1 MITAPNP
8 AFVTALRRELVTYAD
23 ATPTRRRRRR
33 TVAIAATAL
42 LFLGGGAAAVAGLRP
57 AGDRADQP
65 LAPPYIVSGVGP
77 ATVPLPPAPAG
88 ATYAL
93 VELTCFDS
101 TRCLTP
107 GGGIG
112 IGPRTDV
119 QPITSGGPLPLTD
132 AFDPHNAQVLDP
144 IDPAVGVAVDVD
156 AGSHWR
162 LYAVYADRIDP
173 TIAIGKDGTAMG
185 MRGLEIP
192 TMVPVT
198 MTDGRIGWISFDQL
212 TVRAAVTLTPTGVQQ
227 EPLTAYGPDG
237 VTAIGK
243 ADVSLALTS
252 P

>member
-8 AFVTALRRELVTYAD
+8 AFVTVLRRELVTYAD

-33 TVAIAATAL
+33 ALVIAGTAL
-42 LFLGGGAAAVAGLRP
+42 LFVGGGAAAVAGLRP

-77 ATVPLPPAPAG
+77 ATVPLPPAPVG

-107 GGGIG
+107 GGGGG
-112 IGPRTDV
+112 IGPSTDV

-173 TIAIGKDGTAMG
+173 TIAIGEDGTAMG

-192 TMVPVT
+192 TMVPIT
-198 MTDGRIGWISFDQL
+198 MTDGGIGWVSFDQL
-212 TVRAAVTLTPTGVQQ
+212 TVGATVTLTSTGVLQA
-227 EPLTAYGPDG
+227 PLTAYGPDG
-237 VTAIGK
+237 VTVIGE
-243 ADVSLALTS
+243 ADVSRALAS
-252 P
+252 Q